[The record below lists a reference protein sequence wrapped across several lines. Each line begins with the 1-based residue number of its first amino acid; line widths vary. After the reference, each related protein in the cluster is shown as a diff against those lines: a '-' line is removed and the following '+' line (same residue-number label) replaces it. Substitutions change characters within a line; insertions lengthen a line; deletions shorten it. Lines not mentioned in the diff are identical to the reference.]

1 VEKGRAVG
9 TLTNQGEVKADR
21 VIVAMGNHAPMAMRT
36 AGQKLPIRPVKGY
49 AITVP
54 VDAELPKTI
63 MLDVG
68 LHIGIIPLHHDN
80 TLRIGGGAEFA
91 GMDTVFHQRYLERSY
106 GNVEKTLPHLVP
118 YLKRD
123 QQKTWAGMRPV
134 TFDGKPFIG
143 ATGVENLFVNGGLGH
158 LGWTQGMGAGH
169 LLADIIAGT
178 TPAIDPAPF
187 RLNR

>member
-1 VEKGRAVG
+1 
-9 TLTNQGEVKADR
+9 
-21 VIVAMGNHAPMAMRT
+21 
-36 AGQKLPIRPVKGY
+36 
-49 AITVP
+49 
-54 VDAELPKTI
+54 
-63 MLDVG
+63 
-68 LHIGIIPLHHDN
+68 
-80 TLRIGGGAEFA
+80 
-91 GMDTVFHQRYLERSY
+91 
-106 GNVEKTLPHLVP
+106 VP